1 MPSIISKAFRTNL
14 FLIIRTCNKQGK
26 KKRKDKSLLEDH
38 DRNVQDT
45 DRKPFINTYN
55 SAFLQ
60 DLTRN
65 I

>member
-1 MPSIISKAFRTNL
+1 M
-14 FLIIRTCNKQGK
+14 
-26 KKRKDKSLLEDH
+26 LEDH
-38 DRNVQDT
+38 DRNVQDI